1 MPISLFCGL
10 YVIVKDVFGSLSR
23 DTFAI
28 SKRSPMKQLL
38 SLVLAFVPVMY
49 SAGVYGQGNTVGLIA
64 HRGGV
69 VDSTFTENGLPALK
83 EAVRQGYKMVETDMR
98 VTADGVLIAN
108 HDADF
113 NRFYGDPRKVTETK
127 WEDARALTSKLDGNH
142 PMLLENVFRF
152 CAEHKIAIM
161 LDNKIAGLDSAL
173 FSGLIAML
181 DRYHLR
187 ESAIMIGTD
196 ESTEFFTGKVR
207 LSCSRK
213 QLEENMK
220 KPGYRP
226 DHYYLFERPVNLTR
240 EDVAWARKHH
250 IRLVAAIN
258 KYHYR
263 KSADMMAD
271 AKKDCERML
280 AYGVNEF
287 QIDSEFRQFLLK

>member
-1 MPISLFCGL
+1 
-10 YVIVKDVFGSLSR
+10 
-23 DTFAI
+23 
-28 SKRSPMKQLL
+28 MKQLF
-38 SLVLAFVPVMY
+38 SLMLAFVPVMY
-49 SAGVYGQGNTVGLIA
+49 SADVYGQGKAIGLIA

-69 VDSTFTENGLPALK
+69 VDSTFTENGLPALR
-83 EAVRQGYKMVETDMR
+83 EAARRGYKMVETDMR

-113 NRFYGDPRKVTETK
+113 NRFYGDLRKVTETS
-127 WEDARALTSKLDGNH
+127 WAEARALTSRLDGNH
-142 PMLLENVFRF
+142 PMLLEDVFRF
-152 CAEHKIAIM
+152 CAENKMAVM
-161 LDNKIAGLDSAL
+161 LDNKIAGLDTAL
-173 FSGLIAML
+173 FSGLTVLL

-196 ESTEFFTGKVR
+196 ESTGFFTGKVR

-226 DHYYLFERPVNLTR
+226 DHYYLFERPASLTR
-240 EDVAWARKHH
+240 EDVAWARKHN
-250 IRLVAAIN
+250 IRVVAAIN

-271 AKKDCERML
+271 AKRDCERML
-280 AYGVNEF
+280 AYGVTEF

>member
-1 MPISLFCGL
+1 
-10 YVIVKDVFGSLSR
+10 
-23 DTFAI
+23 
-28 SKRSPMKQLL
+28 MKQLF
-38 SLVLAFVPVMY
+38 SLILAFIPVMY
-49 SAGVYGQGNTVGLIA
+49 AADVYGQGKTVRLIA

-83 EAVRQGYKMVETDMR
+83 DAARQGYKMVETDMR

-113 NRFYGDPRKVTETK
+113 KRFYGDPRKVTETK
-127 WEDARALTSKLDGNH
+127 WAEARTLASKLDGNH
-142 PMLLENVFRF
+142 PMLLEDVFRF
-152 CAEHKIAIM
+152 CTENKMAVM
-161 LDNKIAGLDSAL
+161 LDNKIAGLDSVL
-173 FSGLIAML
+173 FSGLIVLL

-187 ESAIMIGTD
+187 ETAMMIGTD

-213 QLEENMK
+213 QLAENMQ

-226 DHYYLFERPVNLTR
+226 DHYYLFERPAGLTR
-240 EDVAWARKHH
+240 EDVAWAHEH
-250 IRLVAAIN
+250 NIRVVAAIN

-280 AYGVNEF
+280 AFGVTEF

>member
-1 MPISLFCGL
+1 
-10 YVIVKDVFGSLSR
+10 
-23 DTFAI
+23 
-28 SKRSPMKQLL
+28 MKQLF
-38 SLVLAFVPVMY
+38 SLILAFVPVMH
-49 SAGVYGQGNTVGLIA
+49 AVDVYGKGKTAGLIA

-83 EAVRQGYKMVETDMR
+83 EAARQGYKMVETDMR

-113 NRFYGDPRKVTETK
+113 KRFYGDPRKVTETK
-127 WEDARALTSKLDGNH
+127 WAEARVLASKLDGNH
-142 PMLLENVFRF
+142 PMLLEDVFRF
-152 CAEHKIAIM
+152 CAENKMAVM

-173 FSGLIAML
+173 FSGLVTML

-187 ESAIMIGTD
+187 ETAIMIGTD

-226 DHYYLFERPVNLTR
+226 DHYYLFERPASLTR
-240 EDVAWARKHH
+240 EDVAWAQEHN
-250 IRLVAAIN
+250 IRVVAAIN

-263 KSADMMAD
+263 KSVDMMAD

-280 AYGVNEF
+280 AFGVTEF

>member
-1 MPISLFCGL
+1 
-10 YVIVKDVFGSLSR
+10 
-23 DTFAI
+23 
-28 SKRSPMKQLL
+28 MKQLF
-38 SLVLAFVPVMY
+38 SLILAFVPVMY
-49 SAGVYGQGNTVGLIA
+49 SANVYAQGKTVGLIA

-83 EAVRQGYKMVETDMR
+83 EAARQGYKMVETDMR

-113 NRFYGDPRKVTETK
+113 NRFYGDHRKVTETK
-127 WEDARALTSKLDGNH
+127 WANARALTSKLDANH
-142 PMLLENVFRF
+142 PMLLEEVFRF
-152 CAEHKIAIM
+152 CAGHKMAVM
-161 LDNKIAGLDSAL
+161 LDNKITGLDSAL
-173 FSGLIAML
+173 FSGLSAML

-187 ESAIMIGTD
+187 ETALMIGTD

-226 DHYYLFERPVNLTR
+226 DHYYLFERPASLTR
-240 EDVAWARKHH
+240 EDVAWARENN
-250 IRLVAAIN
+250 IRVVAAIN
-258 KYHYR
+258 KFHYR

-280 AYGVNEF
+280 AYGVTEF
-287 QIDSEFRQFLLK
+287 QIDSEFRPFLLK

>member
-1 MPISLFCGL
+1 
-10 YVIVKDVFGSLSR
+10 
-23 DTFAI
+23 
-28 SKRSPMKQLL
+28 MKQLF
-38 SLVLAFVPVMY
+38 SLILAFVPIMY
-49 SAGVYGQGNTVGLIA
+49 TADVYGQGKKIRLIA

-83 EAVRQGYKMVETDMR
+83 EAVRQDYKMVETDMR

-113 NRFYGDPRKVTETK
+113 KRFYGDPRKVTETK
-127 WEDARALTSKLDGNH
+127 WTEARALTSKLDGNH
-142 PMLLENVFRF
+142 PMILDDVFRF
-152 CAEHKIAIM
+152 CAENKMAVM
-161 LDNKIAGLDSAL
+161 LDNKIAGMDSLL

-187 ESAIMIGTD
+187 ETAIMIGTD
-196 ESTEFFTGKVR
+196 ESTGFFTGKVR

-220 KPGYRP
+220 KPGYSA
-226 DHYYLFERPVNLTR
+226 DHYYLFERPASLTH
-240 EDVAWARKHH
+240 EDVSWARQHD
-250 IRLVAAIN
+250 IRVVAAIN

-263 KSADMMAD
+263 QSANMMAD

-280 AYGVNEF
+280 EYGVTEF
-287 QIDSEFRQFLLK
+287 QIDSEFRQFLLKK